1 MTATSPCHL
10 DVLIKV
16 TSLSFPINPTL
27 LRRPWFLVFHNR
39 GSEAIS
45 CDSPFC
51 YNSTVSSHSVN
62 EMTKQIGRTCATCI
76 YLGWVDPTS
85 SGDLEEVT
93 RIQRQKIREWSK
105 NAAAL
110 NSLACRKGRK
120 SSEEIKS
127 AKSIAGCP
135 GWKAYSGGIGPQ
147 LALQQDRDGLKLRR
161 VLAAVVVAV
170 SALAVALF
178 LFLR

>member
-1 MTATSPCHL
+1 
-10 DVLIKV
+10 
-16 TSLSFPINPTL
+16 
-27 LRRPWFLVFHNR
+27 
-39 GSEAIS
+39 
-45 CDSPFC
+45 
-51 YNSTVSSHSVN
+51 
-62 EMTKQIGRTCATCI
+62 MTKQIGRTCATCI
-76 YLGWVDPTS
+76 YLGRVDPTS

-110 NSLACRKGRK
+110 NSLACQKGRK

-127 AKSIAGCP
+127 ARSLGDCP
-135 GWKAYSGGIGPQ
+135 GWKAYSGGMGPQ
-147 LALQQDRDGLKLRR
+147 LALQQDRDSLKLRR

-170 SALAVALF
+170 SLLAVALF